1 MQPAL
6 DGVARPLFESVAI
19 AAKLTEI
26 DSLADGISFATVLL
40 CKFDAVACYPRDDAH
55 MTVFTVSGTKR
66 IETDDVARHRHILA
80 SIGIRIKMLPYTG
93 FIKPSMGIAPQSFLL
108 PV

>member
-26 DSLADGISFATVLL
+26 DSLADGITFAAVLL

-55 MTVFTVSGTKR
+55 MTVFLSFAACGFK
-66 IETDDVARHRHILA
+66 TDDIARHRHILA
-80 SIGIRIKMLPYTG
+80 SVRISIKMLLNPLQY
-93 FIKPSMGIAPQSFLL
+93 F
-108 PV
+108 